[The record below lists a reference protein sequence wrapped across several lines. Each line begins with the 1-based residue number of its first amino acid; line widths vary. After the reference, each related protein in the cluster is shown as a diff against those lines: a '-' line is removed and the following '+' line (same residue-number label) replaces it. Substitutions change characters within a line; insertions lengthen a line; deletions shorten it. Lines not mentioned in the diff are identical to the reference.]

1 MARNRT
7 RKKEKVFVPQ
17 GNAYVRAT
25 FNNTII
31 TMTDNSGNVISQSS
45 AGAKGFRG
53 SRKSTAFAAQKA
65 GESAAETAVELGI
78 KTVDVYVKGPCA
90 GREAAIRAIQHA
102 GIRVVSIKDVTPIP
116 HNGCRPPKKRRV

>member
-53 SRKSTAFAAQKA
+53 SRKSTAFAAQL
-65 GESAAETAVELGI
+65 AAQKLANQRKKHVAPAYNKGAYQYITLNDT
-78 KTVDVYVKGPCA
+78 KTI
-90 GREAAIRAIQHA
+90 GR
-102 GIRVVSIKDVTPIP
+102 
-116 HNGCRPPKKRRV
+116 

>member
-17 GNAYVRAT
+17 GNAYVKAT

-31 TMTDNSGNVISQSS
+31 TMTDNSGNVIAQSS

-65 GESAAETAVELGI
+65 GETAAETAVELGM
-78 KTVDVYVKGPCA
+78 KSVDVFVKGPGA

-102 GIRVVSIKDVTPIP
+102 GIRVVSIKDVTPVP